1 MKTFKIK
8 DLNISIGDKAK
19 FPTICGFPTFCN
31 FLSPNPCYTYS
42 HTACL
47 HACSVFVTYIP
58 CPGISA
64 IPCTAGSDWTSPF
77 KYTTTIVEQLEINE
91 LAELKAAVSELAQ
104 KIELVEKPAS
114 LEEYTQL
121 EGKLQEA
128 LKEIQVQKE
137 QFGKSKR

>member
-8 DLNISIGDKAK
+8 DLNISIGDKLKIETLCA
-19 FPTICGFPTFCN
+19 FPTYCG
-31 FLSPNPCYTYS
+31 FLSPQPCYTYS

-47 HACSVFVTYIP
+47 HACSVFVTYIH
-58 CPGISA
+58 CPGITA
-64 IPCTAGSDWTSPF
+64 INCTAGSDWTSPI
-77 KYTTTIVEQLEINE
+77 KYTKTIVEQLEINE
-91 LAELKAAVSELAQ
+91 LAELKAAVSELSQ
-104 KIELVEKPAS
+104 KIELAEKPAS

-128 LKEIQVQKE
+128 IKEIQVQKE

>member
-8 DLNISIGDKAK
+8 DLNISIGDKLKIETLCA
-19 FPTICGFPTFCN
+19 FPTFCG
-31 FLSPNPCYTYS
+31 FLSPQPCYTYS

-47 HACSVFVTYIP
+47 HACSVFLTYVQ

-64 IPCTAGSDWTSPF
+64 INCTAGSDWTSPF
-77 KYTTTIVEQLEINE
+77 KYTTTIVEQLEIKE